1 MYRYTPNNAEAT
13 PTKVFQNITI
23 VHKLC
28 SYFVHFERLANKSCC
43 YISAQWNGDR
53 LIKTTTGI

>member
-13 PTKVFQNITI
+13 PTKFFQNITI
-23 VHKLC
+23 VEC
-28 SYFVHFERLANKSCC
+28 SYFRSNFERLANKSCC